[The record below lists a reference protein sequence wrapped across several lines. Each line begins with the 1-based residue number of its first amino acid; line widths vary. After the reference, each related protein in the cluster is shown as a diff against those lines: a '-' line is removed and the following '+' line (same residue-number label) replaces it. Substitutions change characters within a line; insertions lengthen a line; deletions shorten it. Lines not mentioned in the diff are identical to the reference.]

1 MDVSRLCRFFH
12 PLVPS
17 QHQHSHPHTPTAS
30 SGAPRRPRHRAHALS
45 PPHAE
50 PNADREDD
58 APANDAL
65 HRVAGYRQLPRD
77 VGRRTAGVTPCTAPA
92 HGQPNAGTGMASGG
106 RLPEGRAPLVTPTSR
121 TSSKHRSC
129 VYSLVLPP
137 TLDEN
142 DTRYYLLLFN
152 ARSTL
157 SLYPRGGGSEAVVPE
172 DNILIIVVN

>member
-1 MDVSRLCRFFH
+1 MSLAFAGSFTHSSRPSTNTLIPTRRRPH
-12 PLVPS
+12 RAPLAGPGIM
-17 QHQHSHPHTPTAS
+17 HTHSHHPTQSPMPTARTTHPRTTRS
-30 SGAPRRPRHRAHALS
+30 TASQDIDHFPEMSGDARPASRPHRPCARAAGCRHGH
-45 PPHAE
+45 
-50 PNADREDD
+50 
-58 APANDAL
+58 
-65 HRVAGYRQLPRD
+65 
-77 VGRRTAGVTPCTAPA
+77 
-92 HGQPNAGTGMASGG
+92 ASGG
-106 RLPEGRAPLVTPTSR
+106 RLLEGRAPLVTPTSR